1 MGVSRIIFFLILKEQ
16 MSHQG
21 SIGIIKGL
29 KHSFP
34 NVAQSWFKVLVIIE
48 TYLKVD
54 KSQARIQGG
63 PSSARK
69 KRGEKGKGKK
79 RGKRKRDIKKLRCHN
94 LFFCA
99 YIGLQWPMGAGG
111 SRPSKRRG
119 NIEKC
124 CFYASKVINLYI
136 AFLLSS
142 LTKKYILCKDIY
154 HDFNP

>member
-63 PSSARK
+63 PSSAKKKK
-69 KRGEKGKGKK
+69 KRGEKGKGKE
-79 RGKRKRDIKKLRCHN
+79 RKGERER
-94 LFFCA
+94 
-99 YIGLQWPMGAGG
+99 
-111 SRPSKRRG
+111 
-119 NIEKC
+119 E
-124 CFYASKVINLYI
+124 
-136 AFLLSS
+136 
-142 LTKKYILCKDIY
+142 T
-154 HDFNP
+154 